1 MLRIEERCSL
11 FLSSLLNIFLWED
24 GFSAL
29 QKETKVKNLI
39 HFSPHLMQLSSNMRF
54 INCLKKSQVKFLLR
68 KSPLPAEGEI
78 FIFPID
84 SSRLSLTLLLISFP
98 NL

>member
-39 HFSPHLMQLSSNMRF
+39 HFSPLRTQTKLSFQKNITDPNVNEIGF
-54 INCLKKSQVKFLLR
+54 IDIEETDL
-68 KSPLPAEGEI
+68 AAYW
-78 FIFPID
+78 
-84 SSRLSLTLLLISFP
+84 
-98 NL
+98 

>member
-29 QKETKVKNLI
+29 QKETKVKNLMNPCSS
-39 HFSPHLMQLSSNMRF
+39 SP
-54 INCLKKSQVKFLLR
+54 C
-68 KSPLPAEGEI
+68 
-78 FIFPID
+78 
-84 SSRLSLTLLLISFP
+84 FP
-98 NL
+98 NATCLNGFTDKRYIFLCQVGFKGKQCGKKVTRS